1 MPYYSMGKSQHTLFS
16 YLVIT
21 VKYFSKAQRFSFRAA
36 ATHFRTMLKC
46 LLSVKE
52 LAI

>member
-1 MPYYSMGKSQHTLFS
+1 MGKGQHALFS
-16 YLVIT
+16 YLISL
-21 VKYFSKAQRFSFRAA
+21 YFSKALRSSFKTA

-52 LAI
+52 QTI